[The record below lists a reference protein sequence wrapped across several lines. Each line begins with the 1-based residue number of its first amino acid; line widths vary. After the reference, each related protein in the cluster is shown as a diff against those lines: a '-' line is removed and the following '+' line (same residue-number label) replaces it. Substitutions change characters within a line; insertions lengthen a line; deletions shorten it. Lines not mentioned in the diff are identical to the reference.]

1 MGEDKEK
8 AKRKKERKG
17 LGGRKRVRIV
27 MKTLRR
33 ETLRRDHRGNTRRRR
48 LQLSYQQ
55 APTHFMQSKRA
66 VGTRTL

>member
-33 ETLRRDHRGNTRRRR
+33 DHRGNTRRRH